1 MQIPGTLWLS
11 WLIFVGGCLLYCKR
25 KIRGKTAGCAGKGDR
40 TAAET
45 EQKGCSP
52 VPWRCKSKSEAGW
65 HSVFWTGPESHLC
78 DYKRKRIYGGR
89 ENPGDRRADRER
101 WFCKMPYQLSGQ
113 FFLCEGMHEKEIA
126 AGKWKNGGCQQ
137 KLLEKDGRCLCGMDE
152 AVGEVG
158 KE

>member
-1 MQIPGTLWLS
+1 
-11 WLIFVGGCLLYCKR
+11 
-25 KIRGKTAGCAGKGDR
+25 
-40 TAAET
+40 
-45 EQKGCSP
+45 
-52 VPWRCKSKSEAGW
+52 
-65 HSVFWTGPESHLC
+65 
-78 DYKRKRIYGGR
+78 
-89 ENPGDRRADRER
+89 
-101 WFCKMPYQLSGQ
+101 MPYQLSGQ